1 MSSFQIKTVMD
12 VYNSRIRLMN
22 INVLKEFLYTD
33 LLVKQYI
40 TVKLECQFI
49 LIKFN
54 NLALIVF
61 IG

>member
-1 MSSFQIKTVMD
+1 MD

-40 TVKLECQFI
+40 TMKLECQFI

>member
-1 MSSFQIKTVMD
+1 
-12 VYNSRIRLMN
+12 MN

-54 NLALIVF
+54 NLALIVSF
-61 IG
+61 HWINSNTVYIFYSHASMFA